1 MRRYQREPACFQAY
15 KPFTRESRKLHCRPQ
30 HWGIVP
36 PKGEGRLV
44 PIPPRVRAV
53 AAKPARPLLVG
64 LALLLAAT
72 AFLIAARPAPAATP
86 CWEKVVQDWYD
97 DSVLDNRYPRHCYL
111 DALRN
116 VSEEVRTYTSFEE
129 DVKAALQRLTRENLR
144 EPSVA
149 GGTPT
154 QRDAD
159 RPRLGSANEKPRQ
172 GLFKQ
177 AFDKSSP
184 RNADSMPIPLLIL
197 GGLALLLVA
206 AGAAGLL
213 RRRLANRRP
222 SAP

>member
-1 MRRYQREPACFQAY
+1 M
-15 KPFTRESRKLHCRPQ
+15 S
-30 HWGIVP
+30 

-53 AAKPARPLLVG
+53 AASPARPLIFG
-64 LALLLAAT
+64 LALLLAA
-72 AFLIAARPAPAATP
+72 AALLIAATPSPAATP

-97 DSVLDNRYPRHCYL
+97 DSVLDNRYPRHCYT

-129 DVKAALQRLTRENLR
+129 DVKAALQRLTRENVR
-144 EPSVA
+144 VPSSV
-149 GGTPT
+149 GGSG
-154 QRDAD
+154 DAE

-197 GGLALLLVA
+197 GGLALLMIA
-206 AGAAGLL
+206 AGAAGLV
-213 RRRLANRRP
+213 RRRLAGRRP

>member
-1 MRRYQREPACFQAY
+1 V
-15 KPFTRESRKLHCRPQ
+15 S
-30 HWGIVP
+30 

-44 PIPPRVRAV
+44 PIPPPRVRV
-53 AAKPARPLLVG
+53 AKSPVRPLLVG

-72 AFLIAARPAPAATP
+72 AFLISAKPAAAAP
-86 CWEKVVQDWYD
+86 CWEQVVEDWYD
-97 DSVLDNRYPRHCYL
+97 DSVFDRTYPRHCYV
-111 DALRN
+111 DALDN

-129 DVKAALQRLTRENLR
+129 DVKAALQRLTRENPRGL
-144 EPSVA
+144 SSA
-149 GGTPT
+149 GDSST
-154 QRDAD
+154 QRDAEP
-159 RPRLGSANEKPRQ
+159 RRLGSADEKPRQ

-197 GGLALLLVA
+197 GGLALLLIA

-213 RRRLANRRP
+213 RRRLASRRP

>member
-1 MRRYQREPACFQAY
+1 MAPR
-15 KPFTRESRKLHCRPQ
+15 
-30 HWGIVP
+30 
-36 PKGEGRLV
+36 GEGRLV
-44 PIPPRVRAV
+44 PIPPRVRVA
-53 AAKPARPLLVG
+53 AAKPARPLLFG
-64 LALLLAAT
+64 LALLLAAA
-72 AFLIAARPAPAATP
+72 AFLIVARPAAAATP

-97 DSVLDNRYPRHCYL
+97 DSVLDNRYPRHCYT

-129 DVKAALQRLTRENLR
+129 DVKAALQRLTRENPRGL
-144 EPSVA
+144 SSA
-149 GGTPT
+149 GG
-154 QRDAD
+154 DAE

-197 GGLALLLVA
+197 GGLALLMVA